1 MAGKSTDPRLP
12 GFLGTLKWF
21 VFLFVITLLV
31 DLCVAFF
38 AGTTHLHSVLRNDIA
53 LIDRLDSTS
62 TQYNRSITTAN
73 TLYRW
78 IFVNSGIDAVG
89 QRYSRPEEFD
99 PYAPNN
105 RRTAAQKAQQVDDHI
120 LARFYVM
127 SWPVIETAMLGL
139 QLYGVRLG
147 VVLSL
152 VPMALV
158 FFVGALIDGYV
169 VRMVR
174 RYRAARESSDRHNLA
189 VAGIYLSI
197 LLTGIYLMLPV
208 SIDPRL
214 ILLPAIAI
222 NAWFIWCAV
231 AYFKKYL

>member
-1 MAGKSTDPRLP
+1 MAGKATDPRLP
-12 GFLGTLKWF
+12 GFLGTVKWF
-21 VFLFVITLLV
+21 VWLFLLTLVV

-38 AGTTHLHSVLRNDIA
+38 AGTTHLHKVLRSDLAI
-53 LIDRLDSTS
+53 IDQLDRDGA
-62 TQYNRSITTAN
+62 QYNRSIATAN

-78 IFVNSGIDAVG
+78 LFVDSGIHAVG
-89 QRYSRPEEFD
+89 ERYARPEQHD
-99 PYAPNN
+99 PLSPDN
-105 RRTAAQKAQQVDDHI
+105 RRTAAGKAQQIDDHI
-120 LARFYVM
+120 LSRFYVM

-147 VVLSL
+147 VVFS
-152 VPMALV
+152 VIPMALV
-158 FFVGALIDGYV
+158 FFIGALVDGYV
-169 VRMVR
+169 VRMIR